1 MQVPGVLLA
10 ACQTMSVKHV
20 GFGRVGALVGVVDAD
35 LLGGGWLR
43 ACQGACVT
51 LSPYGRPQ
59 VCQISFGHVPL
70 ARARASVHEA
80 IRPFQPWPCEPFP

>member
-1 MQVPGVLLA
+1 MQVPGVLLS

-20 GFGRVGALVGVVDAD
+20 GSGRVGALVGVVDAG

-43 ACQGACVT
+43 ARRGACMAIGRAQLSRGWLRACRHARVT
-51 LSPYGRPQ
+51 PLPYGQSQ

-70 ARARASVHEA
+70 A
-80 IRPFQPWPCEPFP
+80 